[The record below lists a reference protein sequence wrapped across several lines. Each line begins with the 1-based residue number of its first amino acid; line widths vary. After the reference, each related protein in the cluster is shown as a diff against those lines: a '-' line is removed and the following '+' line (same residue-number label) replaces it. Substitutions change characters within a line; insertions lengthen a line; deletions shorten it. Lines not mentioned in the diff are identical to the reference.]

1 MQDDNI
7 SLIVED
13 DVLHNFRYK
22 SSIKKILKNDDDW
35 DLLFIGE
42 GIGREFI
49 KNKVRKKS
57 FRRKL
62 YDVEHPA
69 TNCAEAYFIKKQA
82 ANTIYNNIIPFHLI
96 SDWELA
102 YQISN
107 LDLKVKWCL
116 PSIFYQGSRS
126 GKYKSELR

>member
-1 MQDDNI
+1 M
-7 SLIVED
+7 
-13 DVLHNFRYK
+13 
-22 SSIKKILKNDDDW
+22 
-35 DLLFIGE
+35 LFIGE
-42 GIGREFI
+42 GIGKGFI
-49 KNKVRKKS
+49 KNKVGKKT

-107 LDLKVKWCL
+107 LDLKV
-116 PSIFYQGSRS
+116 S
-126 GKYKSELR
+126 GAFHQSFIKDQEVENTNQN